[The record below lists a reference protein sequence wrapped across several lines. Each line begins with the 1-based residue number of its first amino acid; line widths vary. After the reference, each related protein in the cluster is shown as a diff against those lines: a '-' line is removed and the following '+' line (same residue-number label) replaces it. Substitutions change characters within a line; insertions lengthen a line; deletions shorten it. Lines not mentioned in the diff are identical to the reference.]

1 MSDFHVTVLS
11 QADLTEFPKNIANSF
26 KNRLAQTLFLDGDG
40 WMVGLASISLPDS
53 QVSLAP
59 LLEGHRG
66 DHLLA
71 LTWYYRT
78 VGKED
83 DGQTDRQIYSGIQKE
98 NVWVKDVENDESIV
112 DGISFMKAIISKAE
126 AFRVKSYTW
135 GYHLDDEDGDDL
147 FIKFNWQTNDDLL
160 INNQYASRKS
170 NYPAVRFSRELA
182 KKMRW
187 IRWLPDTKPDAKP
200 TDGKWVLGKNLKME
214 YFDGHARGLEQPQDL
229 DAGTVAKP
237 KPVYWFVDDW
247 SVRLSIWVNWRFV
260 NLNSAFT
267 RVIGT
272 STRTFHVYSDVCASS
287 LMGNSIKD
295 LLREIRYKREGRG
308 AIYFEPLHIQYIP
321 VRNNIVETI
330 ATEVAESETG
340 ALVKFGKG
348 EGILTLHFKKADTK

>member
-59 LLEGHRG
+59 LLTGHEGNL
-66 DHLLA
+66 LLA
-71 LTWYYRT
+71 LKWYHRT

-83 DGQTDRQIYSGIQKE
+83 DGQTDRQIYSDVQKK
-98 NVWVKDVENDESIV
+98 NIRVKDVEGDESII
-112 DGISFMKAIISKAE
+112 DGISFMKAIINRAD
-126 AFRVKSYTW
+126 AFRINSYTW
-135 GYHLDDEDGDDL
+135 GNHLDDEDGNDL
-147 FIKFNWQTNDDLL
+147 FLKFEWQTNGDLL

-170 NYPAVRFSRELA
+170 NYPAVRFSKELA
-182 KKMRW
+182 KKMGW
-187 IRWLPDTKPDAKP
+187 IRWVSDTKPDAKP
-200 TDGKWVLGKNLKME
+200 DDGTWVLAHNLKME
-214 YFDGHARGLEQPQDL
+214 FFDGHARGLEQPQDL
-229 DAGTVAKP
+229 NAGTAENP
-237 KPVYWFVDDW
+237 KPVYWLVDAW
-247 SVRLSIWVNWRFV
+247 SLHLGIWVNWRFF

-308 AIYFEPLHIQYIP
+308 AIYFEPVHIQYIP

>member
-53 QVSLAP
+53 QVSLDP
-59 LLEGHRG
+59 LLAGHRG
-66 DHLLA
+66 DHLMA
-71 LTWYYRT
+71 LKWYYRT
-78 VGKED
+78 LEQG
-83 DGQTDRQIYSGIQKE
+83 TRQKYSAAQKE
-98 NVWVKDVENDESIV
+98 NVWVKDVKDDESVV
-112 DGISFMKAIISKAE
+112 DGISFMKALISKAE
-126 AFRVKSYTW
+126 AFRINSYTF

-147 FIKFNWQTNDDLL
+147 FIKFDWQTNGDLL
-160 INNQYASRKS
+160 INNQYVSRTS
-170 NYPAVRFSRELA
+170 DRYPGLRFSRELA

-187 IRWLPDTKPDAKP
+187 IRWVPDPKEDAKP

-214 YFDGHARGLEQPQDL
+214 FFGTRGLQTPQDL
-229 DAGTVAKP
+229 NAGSADNP
-237 KPVYWFVDDW
+237 KRVYWYVDDW

-330 ATEVAESETG
+330 STEVAESETG

-348 EGILTLHFKKADTK
+348 EGILTLHFKKETAK